1 MQQLRVVAMF
11 ALACLLASCAWLTP
25 EQQQTALQV
34 VDSMAAQGSIT
45 RAQHD
50 ALVEAL
56 LSGSS
61 TAWWQQLVQIIGGAA
76 LAYAGVQWRR
86 GPVATPSERAAR
98 LVSTAG
104 ATPTGA

>member
-1 MQQLRVVAMF
+1 MSRVRMVVMVVLSVA
-11 ALACLLASCAWLTP
+11 LASCAWLTP

-61 TAWWQQLVQIIGGAA
+61 TAWWQQLDRKSTRLNSSHVSES
-76 LAYAGVQWRR
+76 RM
-86 GPVATPSERAAR
+86 PSSA
-98 LVSTAG
+98 
-104 ATPTGA
+104 

>member
-1 MQQLRVVAMF
+1 MF
-11 ALACLLASCAWLTP
+11 FLACMLASCAWLTP

-34 VDSMAAQGSIT
+34 VDSMAAQGSIS

-61 TAWWQQLVQIIGGAA
+61 TAWWQQLVQVIGGAA
-76 LAYAGVQWRR
+76 WAYAGVQWRR
-86 GPVATPSERAAR
+86 GPVATPTERAAR
-98 LVSTAG
+98 LTAAVGQPAG
-104 ATPTGA
+104 A

>member
-1 MQQLRVVAMF
+1 MQLRTAAMF
-11 ALACLLASCAWLTP
+11 FLACMLASCAWLTP

-34 VDSMAAQGSIT
+34 VDSMMAQGSIT

-61 TAWWQQLVQIIGGAA
+61 TAWWQQLVQVIGGAA

-86 GPVATPSERAAR
+86 GPVATPAERVAR
-98 LVSTAG
+98 MTGVAGSAPAG
-104 ATPTGA
+104 A

>member
-1 MQQLRVVAMF
+1 MSRVRMVVMVVLSVA
-11 ALACLLASCAWLTP
+11 LASCAWLTP

-86 GPVATPSERAAR
+86 GPVATQAERVAR
-98 LVSTAG
+98 MTGVAGQPAG
-104 ATPTGA
+104 A